1 MIMLVKTAKVSV
13 AIMVSMIMENGIK
26 KEWEY

>member
-13 AIMVSMIMENGIK
+13 VIMVSMIMENRIK

>member
-13 AIMVSMIMENGIK
+13 AIMVSMIMENRIK